1 MAAIQ
6 SVRHYGDAERQMQRS
21 DSIERFIGA
30 CRTLRWLPS
39 IRRPCRKSADST
51 LFRLLH
57 LSNQPASMSPKSR
70 NVGTED
76 TSYNLF
82 ENDGVP
88 RSEITYRRNQPRP
101 EAMRMY

>member
-1 MAAIQ
+1 
-6 SVRHYGDAERQMQRS
+6 
-21 DSIERFIGA
+21 
-30 CRTLRWLPS
+30 
-39 IRRPCRKSADST
+39 
-51 LFRLLH
+51 
-57 LSNQPASMSPKSR
+57 MSPKSR